1 MQMYMYEP
9 EIINLFFRKSK
20 MSRTTIAAQLLAQG
34 VIEGAR
40 ESLVTER
47 DYTQV
52 VTDKRQPTLKQLVKL
67 LTDPHSEFMVDRH
80 EKYTTRLTSFM
91 ANRGGVLLSELVE
104 LFKVIELIEKRVEKD
119 AVYGEC
125 LIEFINLMGCSLL
138 KTKTS
143 DEQQYLSI
151 GKFYSS

>member
-1 MQMYMYEP
+1 
-9 EIINLFFRKSK
+9 

-52 VTDKRQPTLKQLVKL
+52 VTEKRQPTLKQLVKL

-80 EKYTTRLTSFM
+80 EKYTARLTSFM

-104 LFKVIELIEKRVEKD
+104 LFKVIELIVRLCRGGE
-119 AVYGEC
+119 VY
-125 LIEFINLMGCSLL
+125 
-138 KTKTS
+138 TS
-143 DEQQYLSI
+143 
-151 GKFYSS
+151 